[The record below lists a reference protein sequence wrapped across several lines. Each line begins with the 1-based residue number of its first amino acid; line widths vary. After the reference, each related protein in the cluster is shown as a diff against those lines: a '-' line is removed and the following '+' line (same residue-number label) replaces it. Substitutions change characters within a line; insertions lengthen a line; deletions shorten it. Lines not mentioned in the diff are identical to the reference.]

1 MELCHPW
8 NGRRGGGKGRVR
20 HVGGGKSEE
29 RRGKWEERKWKYM
42 QDGGMRVRWGMERE
56 KRGYR

>member
-1 MELCHPW
+1 MGE
-8 NGRRGGGKGRVR
+8 GGGGKGRVR